1 MSEWNENKLDQEL
14 EALMNEI
21 PEQDNLEKKI
31 SQSINRRIRKA
42 VLRTL
47 SGVAVT
53 VLVAFLVINPL
64 MNMMF
69 LNPYELNKEPGQK
82 MLGVL
87 RDYWETTQPYREVI
101 SLDVKKK
108 GFARYELEMQI
119 ADLTAP
125 LKIGS
130 ANVWCD
136 VNCGKYENF
145 MDSDST
151 MSQYVGRFAC
161 DFANQEELIERISEL
176 PKSAIIY
183 LSVSDKSAKSV
194 EELRNA
200 VVELEWFQVYQ
211 PNVEFQGGLSV
222 QPRAVYA
229 EDDKRDE
236 MTEQEL
242 IEVYLSNLENMLN
255 HVDVWS
261 EFGLNDGKST
271 LYMDVRNVLAE
282 TYEDARSLTV
292 LMSEN
297 YCVYGKRDEVIQFLQ
312 EDTFDSILIE
322 SVQLW

>member
-14 EALMNEI
+14 ETLMNEM

-47 SGVAVT
+47 AGVAVT

-69 LNPYELNKEPGQK
+69 LNPYELNKEPEQK

-119 ADLTAP
+119 ADLTEP
-125 LKIGS
+125 LMMGS

-136 VNCGKYENF
+136 VNCGKYENI

-151 MSQYVGRFAC
+151 MSQVVGRFTC
-161 DFANQEELIERISEL
+161 DYEKQEEIISRISEL
-176 PKSAIIY
+176 PKSARIY
-183 LSVSDKSAKSV
+183 LSVSDTAPKPID
-194 EELRNA
+194 ELRSA
-200 VVELEWFQVYQ
+200 VVELEWVQVYQ

-222 QPRAVYA
+222 QPRAAFA
-229 EDDKRDE
+229 EDDKREE

-242 IEVYLSNLENMLN
+242 IKVYLSNLENMLEYEE
-255 HVDVWS
+255 VWS
-261 EFGLNDGKST
+261 EFSLNDGRST
-271 LYMDVRNVLAE
+271 FYLDTKNVLTE
-282 TYEDARSLTV
+282 TYEDAKLLTT
-292 LMSEN
+292 LTSEN
-297 YCVYGKRDEVIQFLQ
+297 YCVYGKRDEIIQFLQ
-312 EDTFDSILIE
+312 ENTFNSILIE
-322 SVQLW
+322 NVQLW